1 MIAETFP
8 NFKERKLD
16 IKLSCIDVR
25 DIFLA
30 EVDDVVFRQHV
41 VFAVDD
47 VLGPAG
53 LRLARSAIM
62 NTHAGQPL
70 RGPAHPRARS
80 TDPAGYRRPDTAA
93 TPMDLLNVNSNRF
106 LPMSDK
112 LIGKL
117 MPRGGCVG
125 GPGVRG

>member
-62 NTHAGQPL
+62 TRMPDNLFAAPHIPEPAALSLPGIGGLTLL
-70 RGPAHPRARS
+70 R
-80 TDPAGYRRPDTAA
+80 RRWI
-93 TPMDLLNVNSNRF
+93 S
-106 LPMSDK
+106 
-112 LIGKL
+112 
-117 MPRGGCVG
+117 
-125 GPGVRG
+125 